1 MEALNCIFIV
11 EENIEFSEFL
21 HLCLFAFDKV
31 CDFYRD
37 QLYEEVLIQ
46 PVLAIMIQFVDL
58 LNSIPVPGSK
68 SLEN

>member
-1 MEALNCIFIV
+1 MSIFVV

-37 QLYEEVLIQ
+37 QLYEEVL
-46 PVLAIMIQFVDL
+46 V
-58 LNSIPVPGSK
+58 
-68 SLEN
+68 